1 MPKRECGFSLLELLV
16 VVIIL
21 GIIAAVAL
29 PSALNSLK
37 NYRLHSDATA
47 LSGYLNVARMRAAA
61 KYAPY
66 RVIVNISA
74 RTYTMERLCGM
85 TPSSVD
91 PACTASP
98 GISAPYAQFTTR
110 QFEGGTQYAM
120 LGDSFLSCRPSGV
133 TVLPGAITADAAGC
147 PSGGPDPVQIHFNT
161 RGLPV
166 DSAGNPLTNGGA
178 IIYLS
183 NQNNLVD
190 AITISMGGRVAVWN
204 WDPGTSQW
212 FMR

>member
-16 VVIIL
+16 VMVIL
-21 GIIAAVAL
+21 GIIAAFAL
-29 PSALNSLK
+29 PSAFNSIK

-66 RVIVNISA
+66 RVIVYIST
-74 RTYTMERLCGM
+74 RTYTMEKLCGM
-85 TPSSVD
+85 TPTSVD
-91 PACTASP
+91 SACTS
-98 GISAPYAQFTTR
+98 PYAQFTTR

-120 LGDSFLSCRPSGV
+120 LGDSFLSCHPSGV
-133 TVLPGAITADAAGC
+133 TVLPGAIAADAAGC
-147 PSGGPDPVQIHFNT
+147 PSGGPDPVQIYFNT

-166 DSAGNPLTNGGA
+166 NSSGNPLTNGGA
-178 IIYLS
+178 ILYLS
-183 NQNNLVD
+183 NQNNLID

-204 WDPGTSQW
+204 WDPRTVQW